1 MVAKDSKWES
11 QNLTQLAFLFPLFF
25 LSIVKQGFPMQFK
38 PPLEC
43 LLYDPALASK
53 RWAHS
58 CRQPHQV
65 S

>member
-38 PPLEC
+38 PP
-43 LLYDPALASK
+43 
-53 RWAHS
+53 
-58 CRQPHQV
+58 
-65 S
+65 